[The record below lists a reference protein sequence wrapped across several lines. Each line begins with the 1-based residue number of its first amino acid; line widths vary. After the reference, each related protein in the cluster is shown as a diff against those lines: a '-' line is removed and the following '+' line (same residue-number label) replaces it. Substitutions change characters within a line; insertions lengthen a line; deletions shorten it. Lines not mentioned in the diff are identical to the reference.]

1 MTASLVASSK
11 NPAKGIWLMV
21 AAVAAFAAQD
31 GFAKHLASEYST
43 MMVIMIRYWAF
54 AGFVAILALR
64 RPEGPRAAIRSTRLW
79 AHLVRSILLVAEICL
94 IVWGYTLI
102 GLINSHAIFAVCPL
116 LIVALSGPILG
127 ERISWQRWAAVAA
140 GLVGVLI
147 ILRPGMGVFSWAA
160 FLPLASALLFALY
173 SVLTR
178 LTTRDEPT
186 FPAFFWPGLIGAV
199 LMTAIGLPHLE
210 PMAPQ
215 DAGFLAAYCALS
227 IFSHWLLL
235 KCYEQIE
242 AARVQPYAYLQIVF
256 VTGIGLMVYGEA
268 LELPVALGTLVIVA
282 AGLYALSLERKPA

>member
-1 MTASLVASSK
+1 MSSSR

-31 GFAKHLASEYST
+31 GFSRHLAGEYNT
-43 MMVIMIRYWAF
+43 LMVVMIRYWAF
-54 AGFVAILALR
+54 AGFVILLALR
-64 RPEGPRAAIRSTRLW
+64 RPEGPRAAIRSRRLP
-79 AHLVRSILLVAEICL
+79 AHLVRSCLLVAEICL

-102 GLINSHAIFAVCPL
+102 GLINSHAVFAICPL
-116 LIVALSGPILG
+116 LIVALSGPMLG

-140 GLVGVLI
+140 GLTGVLI

-160 FLPLASALLFALY
+160 LLPLAAAFLFAMY

-186 FPAFFWPGLIGAV
+186 FPAFFWPGVIGAV
-199 LMTAIGLPHLE
+199 LTTGIGLPYLE
-210 PMAPQ
+210 PMLPQ
-215 DAGFLAAYCALS
+215 DMAFLAFYCGLS

-235 KCYEQIE
+235 QCYEQIE

-256 VTGIGLMVYGEA
+256 VTIIGITIYGEV
-268 LELPVALGTLVIVA
+268 LELPVALGALVIIV
-282 AGLYALSLERKPA
+282 AGLYALSLERKTA